1 MSIKCTFAR
10 VAVGASLL
18 TTLAVCAAGGPFSGH
33 EAFAPSPVVETVA
46 LFNPQTP
53 DAPESI
59 VIDHQGNKF
68 ISMSLTGEIRKIA
81 ADGTQSTH
89 AVLPNGVF
97 SFVPPNP
104 PTGGM
109 TAMALDDDGTI
120 YVNLVASDPANR
132 GVWAVA
138 PNGSIRMLAQLPADA
153 VPNGIAR
160 RHDALYIADS
170 VLGVVWKVPTS
181 GGAAAIWADDPL
193 LKLGPIPGIPG
204 PNGLQI
210 FHNEVYVANPS
221 LALIV
226 AIGINPDG
234 AAGAIRVH
242 ATGLFCDDFAFD
254 LQGNLYATTDPFN
267 TVLRVASDGSIT
279 TLLTADD
286 ELDGPTSVAF
296 GRGGADNF
304 NLYVCNA
311 AYPFFSVTHRPSL
324 MKLHLD
330 VPGAPLHN

>member
-1 MSIKCTFAR
+1 MNTKHKFAEVT
-10 VAVGASLL
+10 VAASLL
-18 TTLAVCAAGGPFSGH
+18 FSLTICAVGGAFSGH
-33 EAFAPSPVVETVA
+33 HSFAPESGVETVA

-97 SFVPPNP
+97 SFTPPDPPN
-104 PTGGM
+104 GGM
-109 TAMALDDDGTI
+109 TAMALDNDGTI

-138 PNGSIRMLAQLPADA
+138 PNGSIRMLAQLPANA
-153 VPNGIAR
+153 LPNGIAR
-160 RHDALYIADS
+160 RHEVLYIADS
-170 VLGVVWKVPTS
+170 VLGVVWKVPTG
-181 GGAAAIWADDPL
+181 GGAATIWLDDPL
-193 LKLGPIPGIPG
+193 LKPIIPGLPG
-204 PNGLQI
+204 ANGLQI
-210 FHNEVYVANPS
+210 FHNEVYVANS
-221 LALIV
+221 SQGSIV
-226 AIGINPDG
+226 AIDINPDG
-234 AAGAIRVH
+234 TAGAIRIH
-242 ATGLFCDDFAFD
+242 ATGVPCDDFAFD

-267 TVLRVASDGSIT
+267 TLLRVAPDGSIT
-279 TLLTADD
+279 TLLTAADG
-286 ELDGPTSVAF
+286 LDGPTSVAF
-296 GRGGADNF
+296 GRTGADNF
-304 NLYVCNA
+304 NLYICNA
-311 AYPFFSVTHRPSL
+311 AYPFFSLTHRPSL

>member
-1 MSIKCTFAR
+1 MNTKHKFAEVT
-10 VAVGASLL
+10 VAASLL
-18 TTLAVCAAGGPFSGH
+18 FSLTICAVGGAFSGH
-33 EAFAPSPVVETVA
+33 HSFAPESGVETVA

-97 SFVPPNP
+97 SFTPPDPPN
-104 PTGGM
+104 GGM
-109 TAMALDDDGTI
+109 TAMALDNDGTI

-138 PNGSIRMLAQLPADA
+138 PNGSIRMLAQLPANA
-153 VPNGIAR
+153 LPNGIAR
-160 RHDALYIADS
+160 RHDVLYIADS
-170 VLGVVWKVPTS
+170 VLGVVWKVPTG
-181 GGAAAIWADDPL
+181 GGAATIWLDDPL
-193 LKLGPIPGIPG
+193 LKPIIPGLPG
-204 PNGLQI
+204 ANGLQI
-210 FHNEVYVANPS
+210 FHNEVYVANS
-221 LALIV
+221 SQGSIV
-226 AIGINPDG
+226 AIDINPDG
-234 AAGAIRVH
+234 TAGAIRIH
-242 ATGLFCDDFAFD
+242 ATGVPCDDFAFD

-267 TVLRVASDGSIT
+267 TLLRVAPDGSIT
-279 TLLTADD
+279 TLLTAADG
-286 ELDGPTSVAF
+286 LDGPTSVAF
-296 GRGGADNF
+296 GRTGADNF
-304 NLYVCNA
+304 NLYICNA
-311 AYPFFSVTHRPSL
+311 AYPFFSLTHRPSL